1 MVFQEGFRN
10 NLDEIS
16 ETKGLNESGP
26 GILVLHLEVS
36 VQMGFL
42 ARINLMTK
50 KEQSQ
55 IETSDQTWVLS
66 SLEHDQLA
74 NAKKHPIPRR
84 HLKGPEL
91 AVLWALRIYLLFMMA
106 VVAYQV
112 WIAAR

>member
-1 MVFQEGFRN
+1 
-10 NLDEIS
+10 
-16 ETKGLNESGP
+16 
-26 GILVLHLEVS
+26 
-36 VQMGFL
+36 
-42 ARINLMTK
+42 MTK
-50 KEQSQ
+50 TQTTPHPVS
-55 IETSDQTWVLS
+55 TADQTLALS

-91 AVLWALRIYLLFMMA
+91 LVLWSLRIYLLFMIT